1 MNKEQHLT
9 YELGI
14 TNVPS
19 DATCDDNGLEE
30 SMGMVYADGE
40 HRVIQWP
47 KEMVDDVRDG
57 NEAFKLLFVHHVPGG
72 AVKYIVLKESTGAL
86 HWGYI
91 DGNGN
96 FVMTNDSLI
105 IAIAS
110 PEKVL
115 QVTATGQTI
124 IINTTQGL
132 EYAIWDVSLTK
143 YRVIGQNL
151 PEPDIKFGLY
161 YGAYDQDQ
169 AFYEYTVK
177 ARQESSLDPRNPD
190 RWQDPAVKAEWNDLC
205 FGLYRKCEDDIKR
218 RNAFS
223 RPFFIRYALRMYDG
237 SYMYIS
243 NPILAMPSLNYN
255 CRFNAYY
262 LSGQE
267 YECVVGYSVLYYK
280 LTTDYSDYRD
290 IISGIDIFVSDQVQI
305 IDSSK
310 DASNTWLNGG
320 RDGYGAELN
329 NTALPTDAMGV
340 INEVG
345 YSFLHHRN
353 MSEIRHDITHTSVFY
368 KICELDINDIDT
380 NRLLELPINSGV
392 ISNLTTQLQLEY
404 DDYFSRS
411 PKTGDLIKV
420 YNNRLHMV
428 GVSRGFFD
436 GFTRFALASFQGSG
450 YQKRIQV
457 FIKASNGERVVENTF
472 TSSEL
477 LGIYFYYPDP
487 RAYRADIY
495 DEHGQGSQLEYSLE
509 LTEHPGLNGAYFF
522 GNATPA
528 YDPSRQP
535 AQTDYT
541 FEPLDNKLWQSEV
554 NNPFLFKADGE
565 VTIGL
570 GKVYNIATQTMAL
583 SQGQFGQYPL
593 MAFCSDGIWA
603 LEMDRTGVYVN
614 AHPFSREIYIAGAP
628 LIETD
633 GAVFFAS
640 NKGLMMVV
648 GNSVKCVSEQL
659 SGKATGAGIV
669 DLSFRDFLKDAFAAY
684 DYRDSLLWLFN
695 PSTGY
700 QEQCYIYSIKSGTFA
715 TLELDDDINN
725 AVPDYPDYILQHSDT
740 LYTLLN
746 RDDINDDPKDDY
758 EATLITR
765 PMKLGDGLTLK
776 NIMQMRN
783 IYNLNSNGVLRVK
796 IYAKNDLNSAWTE
809 LTHLRGTPW
818 KYYRLYYYFSD
829 MKASDSFAG
838 TVLITQERRTNKL
851 R

>member
-19 DATCDDNGLEE
+19 DVMCDDNGLEE
-30 SMGMVYADGE
+30 SVGMVYADGE

-47 KEMVDDVRDG
+47 KELVDDVRDS

-72 AVKYIVLKESTGAL
+72 AVKYLVLKASTGAL

-96 FVMTNDSLI
+96 FDMTNDSHI
-105 IAIAS
+105 ITIAS
-110 PEKVL
+110 PQKIL
-115 QVTATGQTI
+115 QVAATGQTI

-132 EYAIWDVSLTK
+132 QYAIWDVSLNK

-161 YGAYDQDQ
+161 YGAYDQEQ
-169 AFYEYTVK
+169 SFYEYKVS
-177 ARQESSLDPRNPD
+177 ARLESSLDTRYPD

-205 FGLYRKCEDDIKR
+205 FGLYSKCEDDIKR

-237 SYMYIS
+237 SYTYIS

-255 CRFNAYY
+255 CRNEAHF

-267 YECVVGYSVLYYK
+267 YECIVGYSILYYQ

-290 IISGIDIFVSDQVQI
+290 LISGIDIFVSDQVQT

-310 DASNTWLNGG
+310 DATISLLNGG
-320 RDGYGAELN
+320 RDGYSAELDN
-329 NTALPTDAMGV
+329 LANPTDAMGV
-340 INEVG
+340 INISG
-345 YSFLHHRN
+345 HSYLHFRD

-368 KICELDINDIDT
+368 KISELDINDIDT

-392 ISNLTTQLQLEY
+392 ISNLTTQPQLEY

-411 PKTGDLIKV
+411 PKTGELIKV

-436 GFTRFALASFQGSG
+436 GFTRFALASFQGAG
-450 YQKRIQV
+450 YWMLAQV
-457 FIKASNGERVVENTF
+457 FIKASNGERVVQKLFRSN
-472 TSSEL
+472 EL
-477 LGIYFYYPDP
+477 FGIYFYYPDP
-487 RAYRADIY
+487 RAYKVDIY
-495 DEHGQGSQLEYSLE
+495 NYNNDELEYSLE

-522 GNATPA
+522 GNASA
-528 YDPSRQP
+528 IGLHQQP

-541 FEPLDNKLWQSEV
+541 FEPLDNKLLQSEV
-554 NNPFLFKADGE
+554 DNPFLFKADGE

-570 GKVYNIATQTMAL
+570 GKVYNIASQTMAL
-583 SQGQFGQYPL
+583 SQGQFGKYPL
-593 MAFCSDGIWA
+593 TAFCSDGIWG
-603 LEMDRTGVYVN
+603 LEMDRTGVYVD
-614 AHPFSREIYIAGAP
+614 AEPFSREIYIPGAP

-659 SGKATGAGIV
+659 SGKATGSTIV
-669 DLSFRDFLKDAFAAY
+669 GLSFRDFLKDAFAAY

-695 PSTGY
+695 YRSGY
-700 QEQCYIYSIKSGTFA
+700 EEQCYIYSIKTGTFA
-715 TLELDDDINN
+715 TLEFGEPIYDITN

-746 RDDINDDPKDDY
+746 RDDINDDTKDDY
-758 EATLITR
+758 DAMLITR

-783 IYNLNSNGVLRVK
+783 ICHLNSNGVLRVR
-796 IYAKNDLNSAWTE
+796 IYAKNDLNSVWTQ

-818 KYYRLYYYFSD
+818 KYYRLQYDFSD
-829 MKASDSFAG
+829 MKATDRFAG

>member
-30 SMGMVYADGE
+30 SVGMMYADGE
-40 HRVIQWP
+40 HRVIQKP
-47 KEMVDDVRDG
+47 KMFMSHVDYQS
-57 NEAFKLLFVHHVPGG
+57 EELKLLFVHHIPGG
-72 AVKYIVLKESTGAL
+72 EIRYIVLRELPGQSSEL
-86 HWGYI
+86 HWGVR
-91 DGNGN
+91 DGNN
-96 FVMTNDSLI
+96 EFLMAVDSI
-105 IAIAS
+105 IIS
-110 PEKVL
+110 LNNPDKIL

-132 EYAIWDVSLTK
+132 AYAIWDVSEYK
-143 YRVIGQNL
+143 YRVIGQNI

-169 AFYEYTVK
+169 AFSEYTVK
-177 ARQESSLDPRNPD
+177 ARLASSLDPRYPD

-205 FGLYRKCEDDIKR
+205 FGLYRKCEEDIKR

-243 NPILAMPSLNYN
+243 NPILAMPSLYYN

-262 LSGQE
+262 LSDQE
-267 YECVVGYSVLYYK
+267 YECTVGYSVLYYR

-290 IISGIDIFVSDQVQI
+290 LISGIDVFASDQVQI
-305 IDSSK
+305 IDSTK
-310 DASNTWLNGG
+310 DASREWLNGG
-320 RDGYGAELN
+320 RDGYGAELD
-329 NTALPTDAMGV
+329 NTPLPTDAMGHY
-340 INEVG
+340 NLQG
-345 YSFLHHRN
+345 YSFLRHRD
-353 MSEIRHDITHTSVFY
+353 MGEIRHDITHTSVFY
-368 KICELDINDIDT
+368 KICELDINNT
-380 NRLLELPINSGV
+380 ETSRLIELPINSGV
-392 ISNLTTQLQLEY
+392 ISNLTTQPQLKY

-411 PKTGDLIKV
+411 PKTGELIKV

-436 GFTRFALASFQGSG
+436 GFTNFALASYQGGG
-450 YQKRIQV
+450 YQAWIQV
-457 FIKASNGERVVENTF
+457 FIKASNGERVVENKF
-472 TSSEL
+472 TSNEL
-477 LGIYFYYPDP
+477 FGIYFYYPDP
-487 RAYRADIY
+487 RAYKADIY
-495 DEHGQGSQLEYSLE
+495 DYQGNLEYTLE

-522 GNATPA
+522 GNAERTSE
-528 YDPSRQP
+528 SRQP

-659 SGKATGAGIV
+659 SGKVNGTGITGM
-669 DLSFRDFLKDAFAAY
+669 SFLNFLKGAFAAY
-684 DYRDSLLWLFN
+684 DYRDSLLWIFN
-695 PSTGY
+695 ISSGFE
-700 QEQCYIYSIKSGTFA
+700 EQCYIYSIKSGTFA
-715 TLELDDDINN
+715 TLEFESAITN
-725 AVPDYPDYILQHSDT
+725 AVPDYPDYLLQCGDE

-746 RDDINDDPKDDY
+746 RDDIKDDPKDDY

-765 PMKLGDGLTLK
+765 AMKLGNGLTLK
-776 NIMQMRN
+776 SIMRMRN
-783 IYNLNSNGVLRVK
+783 IYELNADGRLSVS

-818 KYYRLYYYFSD
+818 KYYQLRYSFSNL
-829 MKASDSFAG
+829 KATDRFAG
-838 TVLITQERRTNKL
+838 TILITQERRTNKL